1 MDLFLNKLEFPSPKD
16 ALCQVNL
23 KLAQWFLRRRLLN
36 FINVYSLFHNY
47 LPLEKDVAVDL
58 NIFESPSPKD
68 SLCQVW
74 LKLAL
79 VLEKKMKMWKVY
91 RRTDRQTT
99 DNRRS
104 EKLTWAYSSGER
116 TIWAPVI
123 VIHTCTLRQVD
134 SEIFFLPCFELVLLL
149 KIHAL

>member
-16 ALCQVNL
+16 ALCQVYL

-74 LKLAL
+74 LKMAQWFLRRRWKCEKFTDGQTERQRTTGDQKSSLELIAQVREQYGHQWLWFIRVLWDKWILKFFFYPAL
-79 VLEKKMKMWKVY
+79 
-91 RRTDRQTT
+91 
-99 DNRRS
+99 N
-104 EKLTWAYSSGER
+104 
-116 TIWAPVI
+116 
-123 VIHTCTLRQVD
+123 
-134 SEIFFLPCFELVLLL
+134 
-149 KIHAL
+149 